1 MNPGMYS
8 KYGGIMMGLSK
19 LWELQEMQLRL
30 QERQRQLQTC
40 SLARELKR
48 EKDRLEAC
56 QETIRE
62 KMQQQEDLARQL
74 AGLEGYCQQLSTRR
88 KQLEGKLYSG
98 ETNNPKEL
106 NSIQQKMDTTAGEL
120 AREEDKAMELQLQQ
134 EQLEGWLKENT
145 SSFRAAKAAYR
156 EKLAQYRTWREGLQ
170 QEIDVL
176 AVNTAQMEGEIEP
189 GLLSL
194 YTTLQHRLGVMA
206 IARVVKGTCSGC
218 HLVVPPVL
226 LREARNGKFIYC
238 ESCGRLLLP

>member
-1 MNPGMYS
+1 
-8 KYGGIMMGLSK
+8 MGLSK